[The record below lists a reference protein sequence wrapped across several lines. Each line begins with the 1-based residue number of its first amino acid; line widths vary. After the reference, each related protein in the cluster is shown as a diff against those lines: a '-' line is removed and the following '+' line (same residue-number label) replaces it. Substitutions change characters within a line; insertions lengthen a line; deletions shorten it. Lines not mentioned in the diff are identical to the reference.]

1 MKMHI
6 ATDTTLQH
14 IQDAFNTEFPYL
26 KLMFF
31 TKKHEAFEGSS
42 AADLIRENSA
52 TVGSLQKNPATGE
65 LLIEASMPTWQ
76 VERAFEEQFGLHVQV
91 FRKSGD
97 LWLSTSRTDD
107 LTLAEQNTKGMDSE
121 HVEPMRNEPIDI
133 REQE

>member
-6 ATDTTLQH
+6 ATNTTIQHLQ
-14 IQDAFNTEFPYL
+14 DVFNAGFPYL

-42 AADLIRENSA
+42 AADLIRDNSVA
-52 TVGSLQKNPATGE
+52 VGSLQKKPSSGD
-65 LLIEASMPTWQ
+65 LMIEASMPTWQ
-76 VERAFEEQFGLHVQV
+76 VERTFEEQFGLHVQV

-107 LTLAEQNTKGMDSE
+107 LTLEIQNAKGMDSE
-121 HVEPMRNEPIDI
+121 HVEPMQDEPIDI